1 MEIVSNWNLLL
12 NCAKSITDLFILLEE
27 VSIKLI
33 IKKLLLKLVNCLWH
47 TNRRESAN
55 TYIFKGTSLMVF
67 SKNVDILLMI
77 SSTSLEKKI
86 LIFLVSCKSK
96 GRTLGAFATESN
108 CINLLWTFSL
118 MVRSVHL
125 LFYNKTFN
133 RETQTNCLL
142 VFFYILW
149 NNAACRRITNLVL
162 LNW

>member
-1 MEIVSNWNLLL
+1 M
-12 NCAKSITDLFILLEE
+12 
-27 VSIKLI
+27 SIKLI
-33 IKKLLLKLVNCLWH
+33 IKKLLLKLGNCLWH
-47 TNRRESAN
+47 TNRRESVN
-55 TYIFKGTSLMVF
+55 TYIFKGTSLLVF

-108 CINLLWTFSL
+108 CINLLWTFTL

-133 RETQTNCLL
+133 REKQTNCLL
-142 VFFYILW
+142 VFIYILW
-149 NNAACRRITNLVL
+149 NNAACRHITNLVL